1 MVSGGGVAEILN
13 PDAERFW
20 AVDKVVLAYLALT
33 GALIVG
39 FWNRVPDAGFLFA
52 VHVICAAAVVA
63 AVKRPG
69 RVSRFFRHWY
79 PLLYV
84 SICYREMSILIP
96 AIRGTD
102 ADAQLARWD
111 FAIWHAHPTVW
122 LERIQSP
129 GLTEF
134 LEIVYALFIP
144 AVLFVAWRFWARREY
159 EAFRF
164 YAFVIATG
172 FLASYTGY
180 FLVPARGPRF
190 ALRDLQHVPL
200 QGMFVFGLLQS
211 SLDKLESAAYDC
223 FPSGHTELVI
233 LAWWGSRQISKP
245 LAWAY
250 FIYAVC
256 IIFSTVYLRYHYT
269 VDIAAGMLLAGVL
282 ILAAPALYRGL
293 S

>member
-1 MVSGGGVAEILN
+1 MAEILN
-13 PDAERFW
+13 PSSERFW

-33 GALIVG
+33 GALIAG
-39 FWNRVPDAGFLFA
+39 FWNRVPAAGFLFA
-52 VHVICAAAVVA
+52 VHVVCAVAVVA

-69 RVSRFFRHWY
+69 RVSRIFRHWY

-102 ADAQLARWD
+102 ADAQLAALD
-111 FAIWHAHPTVW
+111 FRIWHANPTVW
-122 LERIQSP
+122 LERMQSP
-129 GLTEF
+129 AFTEF
-134 LEIVYALFIP
+134 LQIVYSLFIP

-172 FLASYTGY
+172 FLASYIGY

-190 ALRDLQHVPL
+190 ELRDLQHVPL

-211 SLDKLESAAYDC
+211 SLDRLESAAYDC
-223 FPSGHTELVI
+223 FPSGHTEMVI
-233 LAWWGSRQISKP
+233 LAWWGSRRLSKP
-245 LAWAY
+245 WSWVYLV
-250 FIYAVC
+250 YAVC

-269 VDIAAGMLLAGVL
+269 VDLAAGMLLAGVL
-282 ILAAPALYRGL
+282 ILATPALYRGL

>member
-1 MVSGGGVAEILN
+1 MAEILN
-13 PDAERFW
+13 RDERFW

-33 GALIVG
+33 GALLVG
-39 FWNRVPDAGFLFA
+39 FWNRVPAAGFWIA
-52 VHVICAAAVVA
+52 VHVVCAAVVVV
-63 AVKRPG
+63 AVKRAG
-69 RVSRFFRHWY
+69 RVSRIFRHWY

-84 SICYREMSILIP
+84 SICYREMSVLIP

-102 ADAQLARWD
+102 ADAELAALDLR
-111 FAIWHAHPTVW
+111 IWHANPTVW
-122 LERIQSP
+122 LERLQSP
-129 GLTEF
+129 GLTEC
-134 LEIVYALFIP
+134 LQIVYSLFIP
-144 AVLFVAWRFWARREY
+144 AVLFVAWRFWARQEY

-172 FLASYTGY
+172 FLASYIGY

-233 LAWWGSRQISKP
+233 LAWWGSRRLSKP
-245 LAWAY
+245 LSWVY
-250 FIYAVC
+250 FVYATC

-269 VDIAAGMLLAGVL
+269 MDIVAGMLLAGVL
-282 ILAAPALYRGL
+282 VLATPALYRGL

>member
-1 MVSGGGVAEILN
+1 MAEILN
-13 PDAERFW
+13 PSTLNPSGERFW

-39 FWNRVPDAGFLFA
+39 FWNRVPAAGFWFA
-52 VHVICAAAVVA
+52 VHVVCAALVVA

-69 RVSRFFRHWY
+69 RVNGVFHHWY

-102 ADAQLARWD
+102 ADAELEHLD
-111 FAIWHAHPTVW
+111 FLIWHAHPTVW
-122 LERIQSP
+122 LERIQSAP
-129 GLTEF
+129 FTEF
-134 LEIVYALFIP
+134 LQIVYSLFIP
-144 AVLFVAWRFWARREY
+144 AVLFVAWRFWAQKEY
-159 EAFRF
+159 QAFRF

-172 FLASYTGY
+172 FLASYIGY

-190 ALRDLQHVPL
+190 ELQHLQHVPL
-200 QGMFVFGLLQS
+200 QGLWAFAILQS
-211 SLDKLESAAYDC
+211 SLDRLESAAYDC
-223 FPSGHTELVI
+223 FPSGHTKLVI
-233 LAWWGSRQISKP
+233 LAWWGSRKLSKP
-245 LAWAY
+245 LSKVY
-250 FIYAVC
+250 FVYAVC

-269 VDIAAGMLLAGVL
+269 VDIAAGMLLAWLL
-282 ILAAPALYRGL
+282 ILATPPLYRRL

>member
-1 MVSGGGVAEILN
+1 MAEILN
-13 PDAERFW
+13 PSILNPTGERFW

-33 GALIVG
+33 GALIAG

-52 VHVICAAAVVA
+52 VHVACAAAVVL

-84 SICYREMSILIP
+84 AICYREMSILIP
-96 AIRGTD
+96 AIRRTD
-102 ADAQLARWD
+102 ADAWLAHLD
-111 FAIWHAHPTVW
+111 FDIWHANPTVW
-122 LERIQSP
+122 LERVQSRP
-129 GLTEF
+129 FTEF
-134 LEIVYALFIP
+134 LQIVYTLFIP

-172 FLASYTGY
+172 FLASYIGY
-180 FLVPARGPRF
+180 FAVPARGPRF
-190 ALRDLQHVPL
+190 ELRDLQHVPL

-233 LAWWGSRQISKP
+233 LAWWGSRRLSK
-245 LAWAY
+245 AWSWVY
-250 FIYAVC
+250 FVYAVC

-282 ILAAPALYRGL
+282 ILATPALYRRL

>member
-1 MVSGGGVAEILN
+1 MAEVLN
-13 PDAERFW
+13 PSQRFW

-33 GALIVG
+33 GALIVF
-39 FWNRVPDAGFLFA
+39 FWNRVPAAGPWFA
-52 VHVICAAAVVA
+52 VHVVCAAVVVV

-69 RVSRFFRHWY
+69 RVSWGFRHWY

-102 ADAQLARWD
+102 ADSWLALLD
-111 FAIWHAHPTVW
+111 FRIWRANPTVW
-122 LERIQSP
+122 LERIQDRP
-129 GLTEF
+129 FTEF
-134 LEIVYALFIP
+134 LQIVYSLFIP

-172 FLASYTGY
+172 FLASYIGY

-190 ALRDLQHVPL
+190 LLRDLQQVPL
-200 QGMFVFGLLQS
+200 QGLWLFGILQS
-211 SLDKLESAAYDC
+211 SLDHLESAAYDC
-223 FPSGHTELVI
+223 FPSGHTELAI
-233 LAWWGSRQISKP
+233 LAWWGSRQLSKP
-245 LAWAY
+245 FSRLY
-250 FIYAVC
+250 FGYAVC

-269 VDIAAGMLLAGVL
+269 VDIAAGVLLAWVL
-282 ILAAPALYRGL
+282 ILATPSLYRRL

>member
-1 MVSGGGVAEILN
+1 MAEILT
-13 PDAERFW
+13 PSAERFW

-39 FWNRVPDAGFLFA
+39 FWNCVPAAGLWFA
-52 VHVICAAAVVA
+52 VHVICAAVVVA

-69 RVSRFFRHWY
+69 RVSRVFRHWY

-84 SICYREMSILIP
+84 SICYREISILIP

-102 ADAQLARWD
+102 ADAELEHLD
-111 FAIWHAHPTVW
+111 FLIWHAHPTVW
-122 LERIQSP
+122 LERIQSAP
-129 GLTEF
+129 FTEF
-134 LEIVYALFIP
+134 LQIVYSLFIP
-144 AVLFVAWRFWARREY
+144 AVLFVAYRFWARREY

-172 FLASYTGY
+172 FLASYVGY

-190 ALRDLQHVPL
+190 LLRDLQHVPL
-200 QGMFVFGLLQS
+200 QGLWVFGMLQS
-211 SLDKLESAAYDC
+211 SLDRLESAAYDC

-233 LAWWGSRQISKP
+233 LAWWGSRRLSKT
-245 LAWAY
+245 WGKVY

-269 VDIAAGMLLAGVL
+269 VDIAAGMLLAWLL
-282 ILAAPALYRGL
+282 ILATPPLYRRL

>member
-1 MVSGGGVAEILN
+1 MAEVL
-13 PDAERFW
+13 RFW
-20 AVDKVVLAYLALT
+20 AVDKISLAYLALT
-33 GALIVG
+33 GALIVAYWSQVPNSW
-39 FWNRVPDAGFLFA
+39 FWFA
-52 VHVICAAAVVA
+52 VHVACAAAVVA
-63 AVKRPG
+63 AVKWPG
-69 RVSRFFRHWY
+69 RVSRVFHYWY

-134 LEIVYALFIP
+134 LQIVYALFIP

-159 EAFRF
+159 EEFRF
-164 YAFVIATG
+164 YAFVIAMG
-172 FLASYTGY
+172 FLTSYIGY
-180 FLVPARGPRF
+180 FFVPARGPRF
-190 ALRDLQHVPL
+190 ELRNLQHVPL
-200 QGMFVFGLLQS
+200 HGMFVFGLLQS
-211 SLDKLESAAYDC
+211 SLDRLESAAYDC

-233 LAWWGSRQISKP
+233 LACWGSRRLSKT
-245 LAWAY
+245 WSTAY

-282 ILAAPALYRGL
+282 ILVTPSLYRGL

>member
-1 MVSGGGVAEILN
+1 MAEILN
-13 PDAERFW
+13 PSAERFW
-20 AVDKVVLAYLALT
+20 AVDKVVLAYLAII

-39 FWNRVPDAGFLFA
+39 FWDRVPAAWFWFA
-52 VHVICAAAVVA
+52 VHVVCAGVVVA

-69 RVSRFFRHWY
+69 RVSRVFRHWY

-102 ADAQLARWD
+102 ADAWLAHLD
-111 FAIWHAHPTVW
+111 FDIWHANPTVW
-122 LERIQSP
+122 LERIQDRP
-129 GLTEF
+129 FTEF
-134 LEIVYALFIP
+134 LQIVYTLFIP

-159 EAFRF
+159 EEFRF

-172 FLASYTGY
+172 FLASYIGY

-190 ALRDLQHVPL
+190 ELRDLQHVPL
-200 QGMFVFGLLQS
+200 QGMFVFGMLQS
-211 SLDKLESAAYDC
+211 SLDRLESAAYDC

-233 LAWWGSRQISKP
+233 LAWWGSRRLSKP
-245 LAWAY
+245 WSWVY
-250 FIYAVC
+250 FVYAVC

-282 ILAAPALYRGL
+282 ILATPALYRRL

>member
-1 MVSGGGVAEILN
+1 M
-13 PDAERFW
+13 
-20 AVDKVVLAYLALT
+20 LAYLALT

-52 VHVICAAAVVA
+52 VHVACAVAVMA
-63 AVKRPG
+63 AVKWPG
-69 RVSRFFRHWY
+69 WVSRIFHHWY

-102 ADAQLARWD
+102 ADAQLAALD
-111 FAIWHAHPTVW
+111 FRIWHANPTVW
-122 LERIQSP
+122 LERMQSRP
-129 GLTEF
+129 FTEF
-134 LEIVYALFIP
+134 LQIVYTLFIP

-159 EAFRF
+159 EEFRF
-164 YAFVIATG
+164 YAFMIATG
-172 FLASYTGY
+172 FLASYVGY

-190 ALRDLQHVPL
+190 ELRDLQHVPL

-223 FPSGHTELVI
+223 FPSGHTEMAI
-233 LAWWGSRQISKP
+233 LAWWGSRRLSKP
-245 LAWAY
+245 WSWVY
-250 FIYAVC
+250 FVYAVC

-269 VDIAAGMLLAGVL
+269 VDLAAGMLLAGVL
-282 ILAAPALYRGL
+282 ILATPALYRGL

>member
-1 MVSGGGVAEILN
+1 MAEILN
-13 PDAERFW
+13 LPSERFW

-33 GALIVG
+33 GALIVA
-39 FWNRVPDAGFLFA
+39 FWNRVPEAGFWLA
-52 VHVICAAAVVA
+52 VHVVCAAVVVV

-69 RVSRFFRHWY
+69 RVSRVFHHWY

-102 ADAQLARWD
+102 ADVWLAHLD
-111 FAIWHAHPTVW
+111 FDIWRANPTVW
-122 LERIQSP
+122 LERIQDRP
-129 GLTEF
+129 FTEF
-134 LEIVYALFIP
+134 LQIVYTLFIP

-172 FLASYTGY
+172 FLASYVGY

-190 ALRDLQHVPL
+190 LLRDLQHAPL
-200 QGMFVFGLLQS
+200 QGLWVFGMLQS
-211 SLDKLESAAYDC
+211 SLDRLESAAYDC

-233 LAWWGSRQISKP
+233 LAWWGSRKLSKT
-245 LAWAY
+245 WSTVY

-269 VDIAAGMLLAGVL
+269 VDIAAGVLLAWVL
-282 ILAAPALYRGL
+282 ILTTPPLYRRL

>member
-1 MVSGGGVAEILN
+1 
-13 PDAERFW
+13 
-20 AVDKVVLAYLALT
+20 VVLAYLALT
-33 GALIVG
+33 GALIAG

-52 VHVICAAAVVA
+52 VHVACAAAVVL

-84 SICYREMSILIP
+84 AICYREMSILIP
-96 AIRGTD
+96 AIRRTD
-102 ADAQLARWD
+102 ADAWLAHLD
-111 FAIWHAHPTVW
+111 FDIWHANPTVW
-122 LERIQSP
+122 LERVQSRP
-129 GLTEF
+129 FTEF
-134 LEIVYALFIP
+134 LQIVYTLFIP

-172 FLASYTGY
+172 FLASYIGY
-180 FLVPARGPRF
+180 FAVPARGPRF
-190 ALRDLQHVPL
+190 ELRDLQHVPL

-233 LAWWGSRQISKP
+233 LAWWGSRRLSK
-245 LAWAY
+245 AWSWVY
-250 FIYAVC
+250 FVYAVC

-282 ILAAPALYRGL
+282 ILATPALYRRL

>member
-1 MVSGGGVAEILN
+1 MAEILN
-13 PDAERFW
+13 PEERFW
-20 AVDKVVLAYLALT
+20 AIDKEVLAYLALT

-39 FWNRVPDAGFLFA
+39 FWSRVPDAALWFA
-52 VHVICAAAVVA
+52 VHVICAAAVVI
-63 AVKRPG
+63 AVQRPG
-69 RVSRFFRHWY
+69 GVSRFFRNWY

-84 SICYREMSILIP
+84 AICYREMSILIP

-102 ADAQLARWD
+102 ADAQLARLD
-111 FAIWHAHPTVW
+111 FDIWHVNPTVW
-122 LERIQSP
+122 LERMESRP
-129 GLTEF
+129 LTEF
-134 LEIVYALFIP
+134 LQIVYTLFIP

-164 YAFVIATG
+164 YAFVIVTG
-172 FLASYTGY
+172 FLASYIGY

-190 ALRDLQHVPL
+190 QLRDLQHVPL

-211 SLDKLESAAYDC
+211 SLDKLELAAYDC
-223 FPSGHTELVI
+223 FPSGHTEMVI
-233 LAWWGSRQISKP
+233 LAWWGSRRLSKR
-245 LAWAY
+245 LSWAY
-250 FIYAVC
+250 FVYGVC

-282 ILAAPALYRGL
+282 ILATPALYRRL

>member
-1 MVSGGGVAEILN
+1 
-13 PDAERFW
+13 
-20 AVDKVVLAYLALT
+20 LALT
-33 GALIVG
+33 GALIAG
-39 FWNRVPDAGFLFA
+39 FWNRVPDAGFLFV
-52 VHVICAAAVVA
+52 VHVACAVVVVA

-102 ADAQLARWD
+102 ADAQLAALDLR
-111 FAIWHAHPTVW
+111 IWHANPTVW
-122 LERIQSP
+122 LERLQSRP
-129 GLTEF
+129 FTEF
-134 LEIVYALFIP
+134 LQIVYTLFIP
-144 AVLFVAWRFWARREY
+144 AVLFVAWRLWARREY
-159 EAFRF
+159 EGFRF

-172 FLASYTGY
+172 FLASYIGY
-180 FLVPARGPRF
+180 FVVPARGPRF
-190 ALRDLQHVPL
+190 ALLDLQHLPL

-211 SLDKLESAAYDC
+211 SLDRLESAAYDC

-233 LAWWGSRQISKP
+233 LAWWGSRRLSKT
-245 LAWAY
+245 WAKVY
-250 FIYAVC
+250 FVYAVC

-269 VDIAAGMLLAGVL
+269 VDIAAGMLLAGAL
-282 ILAAPALYRGL
+282 ILVTPALYREL

>member
-1 MVSGGGVAEILN
+1 MAEILN
-13 PDAERFW
+13 PPCKRFW

-39 FWNRVPDAGFLFA
+39 FWNRVPAAGFWFA
-52 VHVICAAAVVA
+52 VHVVCAAVVVA

-69 RVSRFFRHWY
+69 RVSGVFHHWY

-102 ADAQLARWD
+102 ADEELEHLD
-111 FAIWHAHPTVW
+111 FLIWHAHPTVW
-122 LERIQSP
+122 LERIQSAP
-129 GLTEF
+129 FTEF
-134 LEIVYALFIP
+134 LQIVYSLFIP
-144 AVLFVAWRFWARREY
+144 AVLFVAWRFWAQREFA
-159 EAFRF
+159 AFRF

-172 FLASYTGY
+172 FLASYIGY

-190 ALRDLQHVPL
+190 ELRHLQHAPL
-200 QGMFVFGLLQS
+200 QGLWAFAILQS
-211 SLDKLESAAYDC
+211 SLDRLESAAYDC
-223 FPSGHTELVI
+223 FPSGHTELAI
-233 LAWWGSRQISKP
+233 LAWWGSRKLSQRFSKV
-245 LAWAY
+245 Y
-250 FIYAVC
+250 FVYAVC

-269 VDIAAGMLLAGVL
+269 VDIAAGILLAWLL
-282 ILAAPALYRGL
+282 ILATPPLYRRL

>member
-1 MVSGGGVAEILN
+1 MAEILT
-13 PDAERFW
+13 PSSERFW

-52 VHVICAAAVVA
+52 VHLVCALAVVI

-122 LERIQSP
+122 LERMQSP

-134 LEIVYALFIP
+134 LQIVYTLFIP
-144 AVLFVAWRFWARREY
+144 AVLFVAWRFWARREF
-159 EAFRF
+159 EEFRF

-172 FLASYTGY
+172 FLASYIGY
-180 FLVPARGPRF
+180 FAVPARGPRF
-190 ALRDLQHVPL
+190 ELRDLQHVPL
-200 QGMFVFGLLQS
+200 QGMFVFGLLQA

-233 LAWWGSRQISKP
+233 LAWWGSRRLSKP
-245 LAWAY
+245 LSWVY
-250 FIYAVC
+250 LVYAVC

-269 VDIAAGMLLAGVL
+269 VDIAAGMLLAGLL
-282 ILAAPALYRGL
+282 ILVTPALYRGL

>member
-1 MVSGGGVAEILN
+1 MADILN
-13 PDAERFW
+13 PSLLNPPTERFW

-33 GALIVG
+33 GALIIG
-39 FWNRVPDAGFLFA
+39 FWNRVPAAGFWFA
-52 VHVICAAAVVA
+52 VHVVCAAVVVVA
-63 AVKRPG
+63 IKRPG
-69 RVSRFFRHWY
+69 RVSRVFRHWY

-102 ADAQLARWD
+102 ADAWLAHLD
-111 FAIWHAHPTVW
+111 FDIWHANPTVW
-122 LERIQSP
+122 LERLQDRP
-129 GLTEF
+129 FTEF
-134 LEIVYALFIP
+134 LQIVYTLFIP
-144 AVLFVAWRFWARREY
+144 AVLFVAGRFWARREY

-172 FLASYTGY
+172 FLASYIGY

-190 ALRDLQHVPL
+190 ELRGLQHVPL

-233 LAWWGSRQISKP
+233 LAWWGSRRLSNALSKV
-245 LAWAY
+245 Y

-269 VDIAAGMLLAGVL
+269 VDIAAGMLLAWVL
-282 ILAAPALYRGL
+282 ILATPSWYRRL